1 MLTKKFVIEV
11 GILLDRRKTVLEI
24 IEKNPGIRFNEIPQ
38 TEKTT
43 HDLHE
48 KLGKHTFTY
57 PQIFNSSNILIGG
70 FEDLLDYTQYE
81 DAVNKTI

>member
-1 MLTKKFVIEV
+1 MYTIYTREACNYCDMAKAEMKRL
-11 GILLDRRKTVLEI
+11 
-24 IEKNPGIRFNEIPQ
+24 GIRFNEIPQ

-57 PQIFNSSNILIGG
+57 PQIFNSC
-70 FEDLLDYTQYE
+70 LLYTSPSPR
-81 DAVNKTI
+81 D

>member
-1 MLTKKFVIEV
+1 MYTIYTREACNYCDMAKAEMKRL
-11 GILLDRRKTVLEI
+11 
-24 IEKNPGIRFNEIPQ
+24 GIRFNEIPQ

-81 DAVNKTI
+81 DAVNKII

>member
-1 MLTKKFVIEV
+1 MAKAEMKRL
-11 GILLDRRKTVLEI
+11 
-24 IEKNPGIRFNEIPQ
+24 GIRFNEIPH

-43 HDLHE
+43 HDLQE

-57 PQIFNSSNILIGG
+57 TQIFNSSNILIGG
-70 FEDLLDYTQYE
+70 FEDHLEYTQYE